1 MGGSQLM
8 DDFTESAGFQQ
19 LLGDIKSLRTDTAW
33 MRKQM
38 TEQAST
44 VKDLDAR
51 VRDLEQSVARIEA
64 KTRPVTPWPSIVAVV
79 VSIIVATIAILD
91 RIYAP

>member
-1 MGGSQLM
+1 MGGPQLM

-19 LLGDIKSLRTDTAW
+19 LLGDIKSLRTDMAW

-44 VKDLDAR
+44 VKDLDER

-64 KTRPVTPWPSIVAVV
+64 KQRPATPWPGIVAVI
-79 VSIIVATIAILD
+79 VSIVVAAIAILD
-91 RIYAP
+91 RLYVP